1 MKKIVKKVVIICI
14 VIIVLVPTI
23 IWVYLFKIRPSSYN
37 YDKAVKNGDVVMG
50 VSRLANVDKFH
61 SFIKHVEN
69 RQPDK
74 IRITAYTLEGDPIIF
89 DLDFDGNIIKCTTDN
104 TRDLYSIDKTK
115 SYGEYTKIIKNE
127 INDYFL
133 VDETGKYEETWIFQE

>member
-1 MKKIVKKVVIICI
+1 MKKTVEKVVIICI
-14 VIIVLVPTI
+14 LIIVLVPTI
-23 IWVYLFKIRPSSYN
+23 IWVYWFKIHPNSYN

-50 VSRLANVDKFH
+50 AGRLANVDKFH

-74 IRITAYTLEGDPIIF
+74 IRITAYSKEGYPGIF
-89 DLDFDGNIIKCTTDN
+89 DLDFDGSIIKCTTDN
-104 TRDLYSIDKTK
+104 TRDLCGRDKTK
-115 SYGEYTKIIKNE
+115 RYGEYTKIIKNE

-133 VDETGKYEETWIFQE
+133 VDETGEYEETWIFQE